1 MLKFGRNGFPTVRRP
16 KDRRVPSFAL
26 RSACQHTTFVL
37 FQHNK
42 CLSLSPFRHRGR
54 FVFVSLFLI
63 SLFLIYNNT
72 NLKKIQDLGKSSN
85 DLLGKDYH
93 FSGTSLEVK
102 TATASDVSFKV
113 DGNRDSKS
121 SFVAGNMEGKYTNKY
136 HGLTLTQAWST
147 SNVLRT
153 QVELENQIAKG
164 LKIDTTTTLNPDKN
178 SKSVILAAAFK
189 QPGLHTRANLDVFNV
204 RTLPFI
210 FSSPPTDLTT
220 TLSPFHRAPL

>member
-1 MLKFGRNGFPTVRRP
+1 MEGSFSFPF
-16 KDRRVPSFAL
+16 S
-26 RSACQHTTFVL
+26 
-37 FQHNK
+37 
-42 CLSLSPFRHRGR
+42 LSLF
-54 FVFVSLFLI
+54 FLI
-63 SLFLIYNNT
+63 HNNT
-72 NLKKIQDLGKSSN
+72 NFLKTIQDLGKSSN

-210 FSSPPTDLTT
+210 FSSPPTDLRP
-220 TLSPFHRAPL
+220 LFPHSIGPHFDHRRRGGPRWLPRWCGSLVQCH

>member
-1 MLKFGRNGFPTVRRP
+1 MEGSFSFPF
-16 KDRRVPSFAL
+16 S
-26 RSACQHTTFVL
+26 
-37 FQHNK
+37 
-42 CLSLSPFRHRGR
+42 LSLF
-54 FVFVSLFLI
+54 FLI
-63 SLFLIYNNT
+63 HNNT
-72 NLKKIQDLGKSSN
+72 NFLKTIQDLGKSSN

-210 FSSPPTDLTT
+210 FSPPTDLTT

>member
-1 MLKFGRNGFPTVRRP
+1 MSLPQPVPPSWKVR
-16 KDRRVPSFAL
+16 F
-26 RSACQHTTFVL
+26 HFL
-37 FQHNK
+37 FSY
-42 CLSLSPFRHRGR
+42 LPF
-54 FVFVSLFLI
+54 FLI
-63 SLFLIYNNT
+63 SKFFL
-72 NLKKIQDLGKSSN
+72 IQDLGKSSN

-121 SFVAGNMEGKYTNKY
+121 SFVAGNLEGKYTNKY

-204 RTLPFI
+204 RTLAFL
-210 FSSPPTDLTT
+210 FSSTLCGLMA